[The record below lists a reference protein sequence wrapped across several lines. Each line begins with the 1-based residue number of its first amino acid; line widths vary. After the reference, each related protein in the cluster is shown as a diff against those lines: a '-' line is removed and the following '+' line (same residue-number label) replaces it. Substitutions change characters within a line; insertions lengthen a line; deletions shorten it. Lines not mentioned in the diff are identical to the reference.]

1 MAIRGS
7 IGKPPGLPKTG
18 GRQKGTPNRGTLEL
32 REKLAT
38 LHCDPLE
45 GLVTIAQD
53 PQTPVGLKLQV
64 FTTLMNYRY
73 PKPTIFDNSEGEPP
87 SGAPERMTAE
97 QAIEVARDVLTVL
110 RPDILRQ
117 TESASAVQDESAH
130 SGDRVS
136 AESGDREAERES

>member
-18 GRQKGTPNRGTLEL
+18 GRQRGTPNRGTLEL
-32 REKLAT
+32 REKLAK

-45 GLVTIAQD
+45 GLVAIAQD
-53 PQTPVGLKLQV
+53 PQTPLGFKLQA

-73 PKPTIFDNSEGEPP
+73 PRPRILDNLEAEPP
-87 SGAPERMTAE
+87 SGALQEITPE
-97 QAIEVARDVLTVL
+97 QAIEIARDVLTVL

-117 TESASAVQDESAH
+117 AESVSAVQGESAD

-136 AESGDREAERES
+136 AESGDCEPKRES